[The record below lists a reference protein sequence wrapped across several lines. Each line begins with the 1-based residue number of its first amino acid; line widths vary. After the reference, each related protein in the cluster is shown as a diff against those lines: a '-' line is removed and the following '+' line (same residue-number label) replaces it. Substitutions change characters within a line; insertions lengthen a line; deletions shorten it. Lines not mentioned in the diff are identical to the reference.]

1 MSEHPEKK
9 EKRDYLD
16 ADVSDEDIYA
26 AMKEIPG
33 YLDIT
38 PGDFREVYQT
48 AYRHALKRITGSV
61 KARDIMTKKVFSVRR
76 SAPLEEVAD
85 MLAREKIAGAPVID
99 ENGKVAGVISEK
111 DFLSRM
117 GIKDPGTFMGVI
129 AQCLKG
135 KGCVAISIRAKK
147 AEDIMTS
154 PAITVSEDT
163 PLQKI
168 AGIFTEKN
176 INRVPVT
183 DSKGRLTGIVSRADI
198 LRYLPFKE
206 KE

>member
-1 MSEHPEKK
+1 MNEHSGKK
-9 EKRDYLD
+9 EKHGYLN

-26 AMKEIPG
+26 AMKEIHG

-38 PGDFREVYQT
+38 PGDFKEVYLS
-48 AYRHALKRITGSV
+48 AYRHALKRILSSI
-61 KARDIMTKKVFSVRR
+61 KARDIMTKKVFYVRKDT
-76 SAPLEEVAD
+76 PLEEVAD
-85 MLAREKIAGAPVID
+85 LLARKRIAGAPVVD
-99 ENGKVAGVISEK
+99 ERGKVAGVISEK

-117 GIKDPGTFMGVI
+117 GSKDPGTFMGVI

-135 KGCVAISIRAKK
+135 KGCVAISVRAKK

-154 PAITVSEDT
+154 PAITIFEDT
-163 PLQKI
+163 PLREI

-176 INRVPVT
+176 INRTPVT
-183 DSKGRLTGIVSRADI
+183 DSQGNLTGIVSRADI

-206 KE
+206 K